1 MNINIRILILEFHY
15 IKRGNGSYFIET
27 RKYPVTKNNLIV
39 IKTGEIHKFIPT
51 KPYSYV
57 EKGSL
62 YFPPSL
68 VGNNKKLGSIIRK
81 FPHFLLLAEK
91 EATLVEIV
99 LKNIAEEIDGK
110 ENNWE
115 DVVNSEIMLFLSI
128 TKRCASRKNTP
139 VQRNPLTEKIIAHL
153 EQNFTRDLSLSDIA
167 EIFSLSA
174 SRISHIFKEE
184 TGLGLKRY
192 IIQRRIVEAKKLL
205 EENEDMKVKV
215 ISSRVGFDDFYLFN
229 RSFKKITGLTPTN
242 YRRTSR
248 HGSH

>member
-1 MNINIRILILEFHY
+1 M
-15 IKRGNGSYFIET
+15 GET
-27 RKYPVTKNNLIV
+27 
-39 IKTGEIHKFIPT
+39 
-51 KPYSYV
+51 
-57 EKGSL
+57 SL

-139 VQRNPLTEKIIAHL
+139 VQQNPMTEKIIAHL